1 MPRRKINESAEEVKA
16 EGEPVEE
23 VVSEHED
30 QVPLEVTEKIP
41 EAVSSKS
48 AGPDFGDLPE
58 VEGSIEG
65 SMPGMRVFPQVRVG
79 VCEFHGTPW
88 GIFNTD
94 TLRGRCGHKC
104 STDPKC
110 PHSVTGCEKY
120 RDPQSGEPA
129 IRPGERYCRHE
140 HNYNGLKMQCT
151 FCPSDVDLRG
161 VMKTRTMYVF
171 QSPED
176 PKRLVVVCSDYR
188 CRDKFFKRFMIGV
201 V

>member
-1 MPRRKINESAEEVKA
+1 
-16 EGEPVEE
+16 
-23 VVSEHED
+23 
-30 QVPLEVTEKIP
+30 
-41 EAVSSKS
+41 
-48 AGPDFGDLPE
+48 
-58 VEGSIEG
+58 
-65 SMPGMRVFPQVRVG
+65 MRVFPQVRVG

-94 TLRGRCGHKC
+94 TSKGRCGHKC
-104 STDPKC
+104 TTDPKC
-110 PHSVTGCEKY
+110 PHSMTGCANY

-129 IRPGERYCRHE
+129 IRPGENYCRHE

-151 FCPSDVDLRG
+151 FCPSDADLRG

-171 QSPED
+171 GSPED

-188 CRDKFFKRFMIGV
+188 CRDKFFKRFMTGV